1 MSCVNK
7 VILVGNLGADPALRV
22 TSAGRNLAT
31 FSVATS
37 RNWQDDKGEWQQQ
50 TNWHGVVVGGD
61 RAQTVSD
68 RMAKGHRVYVEGRL
82 QSRSWEDERGQRR
95 YLTEVH
101 ARRVFQLSPP
111 LSGDPGGDE
120 VAAPGNGAPPDNG
133 APPGNGAPPDNGN
146 QPDGGGEA
154 MNDIPF

>member
-7 VILVGNLGADPALRV
+7 VILVGNLGADPMLRV
-22 TSAGRNLAT
+22 TSAGRHLAT

-50 TNWHGVVVGGD
+50 TNWHRVVVWGE
-61 RAQTVSD
+61 RAQTVTD

-95 YLTEVH
+95 YLTEIH
-101 ARRVFQLSPP
+101 ARRVFQLSAP
-111 LSGDPGGDE
+111 LSGE
-120 VAAPGNGAPPDNG
+120 AAGEQDAAGEESVVPGNGAPPDNT
-133 APPGNGAPPDNGN
+133 
-146 QPDGGGEA
+146 GEA
-154 MNDIPF
+154 MNDVPF

>member
-7 VILVGNLGADPALRV
+7 VILVGNLGADPQLRV
-22 TSAGRNLAT
+22 TSSGRPLAT

-50 TNWHGVVVGGD
+50 TSWHRVVVWGE

-101 ARRVFQLSPP
+101 ARRVFQLNAP
-111 LSGDPGGDE
+111 LSADQAGEE
-120 VAAPGNGAPPDNG
+120 VVSPDNG
-133 APPGNGAPPDNGN
+133 AVPDNGATPEN
-146 QPDGGGEA
+146 GSEA